1 MRAYTISYIWY
12 IYIFGASATVWCVQI
27 AQSAPGHN
35 GATCVVAHVE
45 FLTMCDARKVVARV
59 RTHTNR
65 CNQIDG
71 SPPRFCTNRSRTMY
85 VPRSRQRRIG
95 CYVLLH
101 HLVIITTNSARVSVR
116 VYYIHSRHHHRSVSR
131 FGRSSNCLIK
141 FFFCVL
147 AVMPIKRRSANE
159 LM

>member
-1 MRAYTISYIWY
+1 
-12 IYIFGASATVWCVQI
+12 
-27 AQSAPGHN
+27 
-35 GATCVVAHVE
+35 
-45 FLTMCDARKVVARV
+45 MCDARKVVARV

-101 HLVIITTNSARVSVR
+101 HLVIITTNSARVSLR
-116 VYYIHSRHHHRSVSR
+116 VYYIYLRVIIIAPFRALGDQAIVLLS
-131 FGRSSNCLIK
+131 
-141 FFFCVL
+141 FFFVL
-147 AVMPIKRRSANE
+147 PVMPIKRRSANE